1 MCLPSSAG
9 SSELLPLCKTL
20 GSEKGSRQSQ
30 AWWRRCGEGGES
42 KKNEA
47 RGGKGRRERKKIV
60 AEDGGGSLHWR
71 CCDETACK
79 TLGSNWP
86 LGDHVNDDDGHAEEH
101 DEDDCDVDDGEGAM
115 MRLV

>member
-1 MCLPSSAG
+1 MRRVPG
-9 SSELLPLCKTL
+9 NHKL
-20 GSEKGSRQSQ
+20 GGGDAEK
-30 AWWRRCGEGGES
+30 GGES
-42 KKNEA
+42 KKKDV

-79 TLGSNWP
+79 TLGTSWP
-86 LGDHVNDDDGHAEEH
+86 LGDHVDDDDGHAEEH
-101 DEDDCDVDDGEGAM
+101 DADDCDVDGGGAM